1 MKALGFKHYVLA
13 IVLWTTTAS
22 LGWAQPT
29 TTDHPLQLDAQA
41 LRQADI
47 KIDRAA
53 LRTLTDELKA
63 PGEVKADAY
72 STVLV
77 TPRVESI
84 VVARQA
90 KLGEVVSMGQP
101 LVVLS
106 SVQVA
111 ETQGAL
117 IVAEQDW
124 QRVAALGPQAVS
136 ARRYNEARVMR
147 DQSRAKLRAFGLSDG
162 QISAFLRKGS
172 AAADGS
178 YALLASAAGRITTDE
193 FLVGERV
200 EAGRPLF
207 TLVKENLVWV
217 EAQMSPGDVE
227 KVKPGGAVRIL
238 AHEVWLAGTVVQRAH
253 QSNER
258 TRTVPVRIAV
268 DNSKDLLHPGE
279 LVEARVTV
287 GDTVPSLAV
296 PAEAIVLLQNQ
307 PTVFLAKGN
316 GLFEPAAVITGTTQD
331 GWTEIQQGLKAGESY
346 VRHGAFILKA
356 RLLRSQLGEE

>member
-1 MKALGFKHYVLA
+1 
-13 IVLWTTTAS
+13 
-22 LGWAQPT
+22 
-29 TTDHPLQLDAQA
+29 
-41 LRQADI
+41 
-47 KIDRAA
+47 
-53 LRTLTDELKA
+53 
-63 PGEVKADAY
+63 
-72 STVLV
+72 
-77 TPRVESI
+77 
-84 VVARQA
+84 
-90 KLGEVVSMGQP
+90 
-101 LVVLS
+101 
-106 SVQVA
+106 
-111 ETQGAL
+111 
-117 IVAEQDW
+117 
-124 QRVAALGPQAVS
+124 
-136 ARRYNEARVMR
+136 
-147 DQSRAKLRAFGLSDG
+147 
-162 QISAFLRKGS
+162 
-172 AAADGS
+172 
-178 YALLASAAGRITTDE
+178 
-193 FLVGERV
+193 
-200 EAGRPLF
+200 
-207 TLVKENLVWV
+207 
-217 EAQMSPGDVE
+217 
-227 KVKPGGAVRIL
+227 VRIL